1 MISDFKVTVMA
12 DLGNGDSRPMDVRD
26 LEGPYITTMNTLDGT
41 VETVEY
47 RLNGRVVHR
56 SVGVLP
62 APH

>member
-1 MISDFKVTVMA
+1 MLNDFKVTVKA
-12 DLGNGDSRPMDVRD
+12 DLGDGDMRQMDVRD
-26 LEGPYITTMNTLDGT
+26 LQGPYITTMNTADGI

-62 APH
+62 PKH

>member
-1 MISDFKVTVMA
+1 MISDFKVTVKA
-12 DLGNGDSRPMDVRD
+12 DMGNGEVRQMDVRD

-47 RLNGRVVHR
+47 RLNGRIVHR

-62 APH
+62 PKH